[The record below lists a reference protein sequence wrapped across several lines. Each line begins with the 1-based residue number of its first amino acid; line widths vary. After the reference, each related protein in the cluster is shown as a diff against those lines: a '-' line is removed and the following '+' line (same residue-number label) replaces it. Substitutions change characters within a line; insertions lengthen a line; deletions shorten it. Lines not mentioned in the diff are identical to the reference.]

1 MPFTMLW
8 ALEELSGSSRMA
20 GFHQSQAGLTRSA
33 ALAGECCGTEG
44 EGAVWKWGPL
54 PIMWGLGCEQSFGV
68 DFSVPAVLS
77 SLHMPICTC
86 TEASPT
92 MGTRLLPPIPMLLIL
107 LPQSMMILLFCVPLS
122 SSFYHTVSESDVSVL

>member
-1 MPFTMLW
+1 M
-8 ALEELSGSSRMA
+8 
-20 GFHQSQAGLTRSA
+20 
-33 ALAGECCGTEG
+33 
-44 EGAVWKWGPL
+44 

-68 DFSVPAVLS
+68 DFSVPWGCLLAVLS

-92 MGTRLLPPIPMLLIL
+92 MGTRLLPPIPMVLIL
-107 LPQSMMILLFCVPLS
+107 LPQTMTILLFCVPLS